1 MREMKWTNEQR
12 KAIETKDC
20 NLLVAAAAGSG
31 KTAVLV
37 QRIIEKIMDKE
48 NPVDIDRLLI
58 VTFTKAAAS
67 EMKERIGA
75 AISEELDKNPDSK
88 ILQRQLTLLNRANI
102 TTIHSFC
109 LKVIKNNFHLIDID
123 PTFRVADET
132 ESILL
137 KQEALEEVF
146 ENIYYEENCTKEFKE
161 LLDSFGGKSDR
172 KLLEVVE
179 SLYNFSQSLSW
190 PFKWLNEKIESFNI
204 GKNYDFSKSIWATT
218 LKENIKIE
226 LNGVKNQLKSSL
238 NILGEYNEEL
248 IDYIEVV
255 ENELKY
261 VKELLGGE
269 ETDIIKGLLYFD
281 LGRLPGKRLKGE
293 VKDTKDRAIKLRDKA
308 KESINKLK
316 EDINL
321 GYENVEKNMKELY
334 PRMKCLID
342 LVMKFTMEYD
352 KRKREK
358 NIIDFNDIEHFALGI
373 LTDFDEEEKVM
384 PSSVALEYRNK
395 FEEVLVDEYQDSN
408 FVQEAILNSISRQD
422 NLQKT
427 IEDEKLIIPNL
438 FMVGDIKQSIYRFR
452 QAKPE
457 LFLEKYDNY
466 SEEEGNKYRKIK
478 LFKNFRSRKNIIE
491 GVNFIFKQIM
501 SKNVGE
507 LEYGEG
513 EKLNYGADFKEVE
526 EDKEVERSI
535 EIHLMDKEEN
545 IEVYSEELGLDEE
558 ENIDNIQLE
567 ARMVGKIINNLIKD
581 ENDNSFMVQDKA
593 TKEYRKVQ
601 YRDIV
606 ILMRATSAMAN
617 IFTEELNNVGI
628 PVFADTSSGYFETI
642 EIKTIMSL
650 LQIVDNPRQDIPM
663 LSVLRCPIFS
673 FSPEDIIDI
682 RLINRDISIYECLEK
697 IANTELCLEEEKLY
711 IDEINNDLKERIISF
726 LQKLN
731 LWRDNSI
738 HMSIDQFIWYL
749 YTETGYYGYVGAMPG
764 GIQRQANLRLL
775 FERAKQYENTSYKG
789 FFNFISFINKLKNT
803 SGDMGSA
810 KILGENENVVRI
822 MSIHKSKGLEF
833 PVVIMAGAGRGFNF
847 QDIRKDI
854 LFHHELGFG
863 PEYVDLNKKIKYPTI
878 MKKIISQK
886 IKLET
891 LSEEMRILYVAFT
904 RAKEKLII
912 SGAVKDIEK
921 SMREWCSIGQ
931 QSEQRIPEYEIIK
944 SKNYLDWIMPALARH
959 KDFQKYIEKELPEIE
974 MENGIEDDSSWSLR
988 FWNKKQLLEN
998 KLEDPKERDIIKEI
1012 ELNKEKNYDDLYKDE
1027 VNRRLNWKYK
1037 YIKASEIPAKLSV
1050 SEIKS
1055 RFEILDTENS
1065 EALIEENIF
1074 LRKPQFLE
1082 KFKKFSSA
1090 EIGTFTHLV
1099 MQHIDFQRTNSIKDI
1114 EDQIKELIKK
1124 EFLTKEQAKVIN
1136 IKKIF
1141 KFIQN
1146 PIVDRIKKSHNVK
1159 REQPFYIEM
1168 SSKELMPNISD
1179 VYKDEKI
1186 LIQGVIDLYF
1196 QDGEDLIILDYKT
1209 DYIEDIEKT
1218 KDKYYLQIEYYK
1230 KALEKITG
1238 KKVKEKYLYLFNID
1252 RLEII

>member
-1 MREMKWTNEQR
+1 MKWTDEQR
-12 KAIETKDC
+12 KAIITKDC

-37 QRIIEKIMDKE
+37 QRIIEKIMDEK

-67 EMKERIGA
+67 EMKERIGD

-88 ILQRQLTLLNRANI
+88 ILQRQLTLLNRSNI

-109 LKVIKNNFHLIDID
+109 LKVIRNNFHLIDID

-132 ESILL
+132 ETILL

-146 ENIYYEENCTKEFKE
+146 ESVYCDGNYTDEFKE
-161 LLDSFGGKSDR
+161 LLNSFGGKDDR
-172 KLLEVVE
+172 KLLELVQN
-179 SLYNFSQSLSW
+179 LYNFSQSLSW
-190 PFKWLNEKIESFNI
+190 PFKWLNEKVEDFNI
-204 GKNYDFSKSIWATT
+204 EKDYDFEESIWGTT

-226 LNGVKNQLKSSL
+226 LEGVKNQFERSL
-238 NILGEYNEEL
+238 NILKEYEEEL
-248 IDYIEVV
+248 VDYIEVI
-255 ENELKY
+255 EEELNYIK
-261 VKELLGGE
+261 KLLGE
-269 ETDIIKGLLYFD
+269 YEDNNIIDGLLCFH
-281 LGRLPGKRLKGE
+281 LSRLPGKRLKGE
-293 VKDTKDRAIKLRDKA
+293 VKDIKDKAVKVRDKA

-316 EDINL
+316 EDIGL

-334 PRMKCLID
+334 PRMKCLIE
-342 LVMKFTMEYD
+342 LVMKFTLEYD

-358 NIIDFNDIEHFALGI
+358 NIIDFNDIEHFALEI
-373 LTDFDEEEKVM
+373 LTDFDKEEKVN

-408 FVQEAILNSISRQD
+408 FVQEAILNSISRQN
-422 NLQKT
+422 NLQRK

-457 LFLEKYDNY
+457 LFLKKYNNY
-466 SEEEGNKYRKIK
+466 SEEASSKYRKIK
-478 LFKNFRSRKNIIE
+478 LFKNFRSRKNVIE

-501 SKNVGE
+501 SKNIGE
-507 LEYGEG
+507 LEYGEE
-513 EKLNYGADFKEVE
+513 EKLNYGADFKELE
-526 EDKEVERSI
+526 EGKDLERDI
-535 EIHLMDKEEN
+535 EIHLINKEEN
-545 IEVYSEELGLDEE
+545 IESYTEDLGLEEE
-558 ENIDNIQLE
+558 ENIDNIQIE
-567 ARMVGKIINNLIKD
+567 ARMVGKIINNLIKN
-581 ENDNSFMVQDKA
+581 EEGNSFMIQDKS

-617 IFTEELNNVGI
+617 VFTEELNNAGI

-642 EIKTIMSL
+642 EIKTIMSI

-697 IANTELCLEEEKLY
+697 IKNKEFCLEEEKVY
-711 IDEINNDLKERIISF
+711 VDEINEELKERIISF
-726 LQKLN
+726 LEKLN

-764 GIQRQANLRLL
+764 GVQRQANLRLL

-789 FFNFISFINKLKNT
+789 FFNFISFINKLRNT

-810 KILGENENVVRI
+810 KILGENENVVKI

-833 PVVIMAGAGRGFNF
+833 PVVIMAGSGRGFNL
-847 QDIRKDI
+847 QDIRKDV
-854 LFHHELGFG
+854 LFHHQLGFG

-878 MKKIISQK
+878 MKKIIAQK

-912 SGAVKDIEK
+912 TGSVKNIEK
-921 SMREWCSIGQ
+921 SMSEWCFTGG
-931 QSEQRIPEYEIIK
+931 EGGKRLPEYELIK
-944 SKNYLDWIMPALARH
+944 SKNYLDWIMPTLTRH
-959 KDFQKYIEKELPEIE
+959 ICFQKHIKRQFPEIE
-974 MENGIEDDSSWSLR
+974 IKNGIEDNSCWSLQL
-988 FWNKKQLLEN
+988 WNKKELLED
-998 KLEDPKERDIIKEI
+998 KLEETKERDIIKEI
-1012 ELNKEKNYDDLYKDE
+1012 EWNKEKSCKNIYEEE
-1027 VNRRLNWKYK
+1027 VEKRLNWKYK

-1055 RFEILDTENS
+1055 RFELLDTDN
-1065 EALIEENIF
+1065 ADNLIEENIF

-1082 KFKKFSSA
+1082 EFKKFSSA

-1099 MQHIDFQRTNSIKDI
+1099 IQHIDFQRTNSIEDI
-1114 EDQIKELIKK
+1114 ENQIEELIKG

-1136 IKKIF
+1136 IKKIYN
-1141 KFIQN
+1141 FIKS
-1146 PIVDRIKKSHNVK
+1146 PIVDRIKKSDNVR
-1159 REQPFYIEM
+1159 REESFYIEM
-1168 SSKELMPNISD
+1168 SSKELIPSISE

-1196 QDGEDLIILDYKT
+1196 EEGENLIILDYKT

-1218 KDKYYLQIEYYK
+1218 KEKYYLQMDYYK
-1230 KALEKITG
+1230 KALERITG

-1252 RLEII
+1252 RLENI

>member
-1 MREMKWTNEQR
+1 MKWTDEQR
-12 KAIETKDC
+12 KAIVTRNC

-48 NPVDIDRLLI
+48 NPIDIDRLLI
-58 VTFTKAAAS
+58 VTFTNAAAS
-67 EMKERIGA
+67 EMKERIGDA
-75 AISEELDKNPDSK
+75 VSEELDKNPDSK

-109 LKVIKNNFHLIDID
+109 LKVIKNNFHLINID

-132 ESILL
+132 EIILL

-146 ENIYYEENCTKEFKE
+146 EDIYYEENYTNGFKE
-161 LLDSFGGKSDR
+161 LLNSFGGKDDR
-172 KLLEVVE
+172 KVSELVQDLH
-179 SLYNFSQSLSW
+179 NFSQSLSW
-190 PFKWLNEKIESFNI
+190 PFKWLNEKVESFNL
-204 GKNYDFSKSIWATT
+204 GKDYDFEKSIWGIT
-218 LKENIKIE
+218 LKENMKIE
-226 LNGVKNQLKSSL
+226 LEGVKNQLQRSL
-238 NILGEYNEEL
+238 NILKEYEEEL
-248 IDYIEVV
+248 VDYIEVI
-255 ENELKY
+255 EEELNYIKR
-261 VKELLGGE
+261 LLE
-269 ETDIIKGLLYFD
+269 EYEGTNIIDNLLCFD
-281 LGRLPGKRLKGE
+281 LSRLPGKRLKGE
-293 VKDTKDRAIKLRDKA
+293 VKDTKDRAVKVRDKV

-321 GYENVEKNMKELY
+321 GYKNVEKNMKELY

-358 NIIDFNDIEHFALGI
+358 NIIDFNDIEHFALEI
-373 LTDFDEEEKVM
+373 LTDFHKEGEAT

-408 FVQEAILNSISRQD
+408 FVQEAILNSISRQN
-422 NLQKT
+422 NLGEKV
-427 IEDEKLIIPNL
+427 EDEKLITPNL

-457 LFLEKYDNY
+457 LFLEKYNNY
-466 SEEEGNKYRKIK
+466 SEKEDSSYRTIK

-491 GVNFIFKQIM
+491 GVNYIFKQIM
-501 SKNVGE
+501 SKNIGE
-507 LEYGEG
+507 LEYGEK
-513 EKLNYGADFKEVE
+513 EKLNYGAEFEELEEEKEL
-526 EDKEVERSI
+526 ERNI

-545 IEVYSEELGLDEE
+545 IESYTEDLSLEE

-581 ENDNSFMVQDKA
+581 KEGNSFIVQDKS
-593 TKEYRKVQ
+593 TKKYRKVQ

-606 ILMRATSAMAN
+606 ILMRSTSAMAN
-617 IFTEELNNVGI
+617 VFTEELNNVGI
-628 PVFADTSSGYFETI
+628 PVFADVSSGYFETI

-673 FSPEDIIDI
+673 FLPEDIIDI

-697 IANTELCLEEEKLY
+697 IRNTELCLEEEKVY
-711 IDEINNDLKERIISF
+711 ANEINEELKKRIISF
-726 LQKLN
+726 LEKLN

-738 HMSIDQFIWYL
+738 HMNIDQFIWYL

-764 GIQRQANLRLL
+764 GVQRQANLRLL

-789 FFNFISFINKLKNT
+789 FFNFINFINKLKST

-833 PVVIMAGAGRGFNF
+833 PVVIMAGTGRGFNL
-847 QDIRKDI
+847 QDIRKSI
-854 LFHHELGFG
+854 LFHHQLGFG
-863 PEYVDLNKKIKYPTI
+863 PEYVDLDKKIKYPTI
-878 MKKIISQK
+878 MKKIIAQK

-912 SGAVKDIEK
+912 SGAVKNIEK
-921 SMREWCSIGQ
+921 SMNEWCFIGK
-931 QSEQRIPEYEIIK
+931 EGEKRLPEYEVIRSK
-944 SKNYLDWIMPALARH
+944 SYLDWIMPALTRNIS
-959 KDFQKYIEKELPEIE
+959 FQKYLERQFPEIKMGNAIENDSCWSLQLWQKKELL
-974 MENGIEDDSSWSLR
+974 DD
-988 FWNKKQLLEN
+988 
-998 KLEDPKERDIIKEI
+998 KLEETKERNIIKEI
-1012 ELNKEKNYDDLYKDE
+1012 EENKKKKHNSIYKKEVEK
-1027 VNRRLNWKYK
+1027 RLNWKYK
-1037 YIKASEIPAKLSV
+1037 YIKASQIPAKLSV

-1055 RFEILDTENS
+1055 RFELLDTENS
-1065 EALIEENIF
+1065 DDLIEKNVF

-1082 KFKKFSSA
+1082 EIKRFSSS
-1090 EIGTFTHLV
+1090 EVGTFTHLV
-1099 MQHIDFQRTNSIKDI
+1099 MQHLNFQSTNSIENI
-1114 EDQIKELIKK
+1114 ENQIEELIQK

-1136 IKKIF
+1136 IKKIYN
-1141 KFIQN
+1141 FIKS
-1146 PIVDRIKKSHNVK
+1146 PIVERIRKSSNVK
-1159 REQPFYIEM
+1159 REEPFYIEM
-1168 SSKELMPNISD
+1168 SSQDLIPNISEI
-1179 VYKDEKI
+1179 YKDEKI

-1196 QDGEDLIILDYKT
+1196 QEGEDLIILDYKT
-1209 DYIEDIEKT
+1209 DYVEDIQST
-1218 KDKYYLQIEYYK
+1218 KEKYYLQMYYYK
-1230 KALEKITG
+1230 KALERITG
-1238 KKVKEKYLYLFNID
+1238 KKVKEKYLYLFNMD
-1252 RLEII
+1252 KLEEI